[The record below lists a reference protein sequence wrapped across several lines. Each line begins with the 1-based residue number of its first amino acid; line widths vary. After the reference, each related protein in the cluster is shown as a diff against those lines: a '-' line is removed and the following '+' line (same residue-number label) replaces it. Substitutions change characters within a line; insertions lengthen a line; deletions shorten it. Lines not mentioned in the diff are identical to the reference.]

1 MNHNH
6 QNQFLRR
13 QLFKAGAFA
22 IAVPALASHSFASQ
36 TTPTTEGND
45 PWMGLKV
52 GVATYTL
59 RELSI
64 EEAIQ
69 AVQRVGLK
77 YVSIK
82 NVKNHIDLSHSSEE
96 RKRRA
101 QMFRDAGITPL
112 SVGNVTMKKGEEEIR
127 LAFEFARD
135 VGVSTIVCAP
145 SQDAIPIL
153 DKMVKEYDIKVAIHN
168 HGPEDKNGFPS
179 PFDAMRAIDGFDKRI
194 GLCIDVGHTAR
205 AGVDPAESIIKC
217 QERLYDVHV
226 KDISALGDKN
236 TPIEAGRG
244 ILDSKSILAALLKI
258 KYQGLVGF
266 EYEKDGKDPV
276 PGLAE
281 SIGYNKGLLA
291 GMKQ

>member
-1 MNHNH
+1 MT
-6 QNQFLRR
+6 QILGRPMLRR
-13 QLFKAGAFA
+13 QLLKSGAFA
-22 IAVPALASHSFASQ
+22 FAVPALTSMPFSSQVSASSEEA
-36 TTPTTEGND
+36 D
-45 PWMGLKV
+45 PWLGLKA

-59 RELSI
+59 RELPI
-64 EEAIQ
+64 EEAIK
-69 AVQRVGLK
+69 ATQRVGLK

-112 SVGNVTMKKGEEEIR
+112 SVGNISMKKGEEEIR
-127 LAFEFARD
+127 AAFEFARD

-145 SQDAIPIL
+145 SQDAIPTL
-153 DKMVKEYDIKVAIHN
+153 DKMVKEFDIKIAIHN
-168 HGPEDKNGFPS
+168 HGPEDKAGFPS
-179 PFDAMRAIDGFDKRI
+179 PFDAMRAIEGTDKRV

-205 AGVDPAESIIKC
+205 AGVDPADSIIKC
-217 QERLYDVHV
+217 QDRLYDVHI
-226 KDISALGDKN
+226 KDISALGEKN
-236 TPIEAGRG
+236 TPIESGRG
-244 ILDSKSILAALLKI
+244 ILDSKGILAALLKI

-281 SIGYNKGLLA
+281 SIGYNKGLLV
-291 GMKQ
+291 GLK